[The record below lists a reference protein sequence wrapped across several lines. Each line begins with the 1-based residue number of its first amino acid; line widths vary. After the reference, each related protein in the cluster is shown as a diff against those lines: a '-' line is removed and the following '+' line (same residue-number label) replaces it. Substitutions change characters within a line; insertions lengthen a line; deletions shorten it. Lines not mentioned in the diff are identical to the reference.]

1 MLPQFKDLRLVST
14 GVSHASHRRT
24 ELIDMV
30 SLPMANSNNG
40 EFNTGNEHADGSNPV
55 AGRDGIEAGPSGH
68 ADLERVIL
76 T

>member
-1 MLPQFKDLRLVST
+1 MLPQIKDLRLVST
-14 GVSHASHRRT
+14 GVSDASRRRI

-40 EFNTGNEHADGSNPV
+40 EFNMVNEHADERDPA
-55 AGRDGIEAGPSGH
+55 AGCDGIEAGPLGH
-68 ADLERVIL
+68 ADLERVNP